1 MGTLA
6 NRVAFGLGREL
17 WLVQIG
23 IFVNAFG
30 WGAVLPFEVIYLHD
44 GRGFSLRAAGLVIG
58 TLTGVAVVA
67 APCAGPLIDRCGAR
81 AAAAGAGLALAAGY
95 TGLAFAHGEAVAFAA
110 AAVGGAGNGA
120 LLPAQSTLLA
130 GLAPPGVRHRAG
142 AVSRVCTNVGF
153 GVGGAVG
160 GVVAGFGLRGFIAL
174 FVLNAATYLAYI
186 GVLLAVVRTPSRP
199 AAIAGGYRRI
209 LGDKPF
215 LQLAATNTVIIAVGW
230 GVLPWVIPPYAKSAL
245 GISPQLIGL
254 LLLANAATVVVA
266 QVPVAKA
273 AEGRRRVAMMATGAA
288 LIAGACL
295 LVFLAERVGY
305 GAILAASIAIGVGEC
320 FHTAAL
326 MPRVAHHAP
335 EAIRGRYMASMGFS
349 WWIGLALAPTL
360 GTQLLSRSATLTFVG
375 CAGAAGAA
383 ALSLLTLDSR
393 LPGAARLTPTPEAQR
408 A

>member
-1 MGTLA
+1 
-6 NRVAFGLGREL
+6 
-17 WLVQIG
+17 
-23 IFVNAFG
+23 
-30 WGAVLPFEVIYLHD
+30 
-44 GRGFSLRAAGLVIG
+44 
-58 TLTGVAVVA
+58 
-67 APCAGPLIDRCGAR
+67 
-81 AAAAGAGLALAAGY
+81 
-95 TGLAFAHGEAVAFAA
+95 
-110 AAVGGAGNGA
+110 
-120 LLPAQSTLLA
+120 
-130 GLAPPGVRHRAG
+130 
-142 AVSRVCTNVGF
+142 
-153 GVGGAVG
+153 
-160 GVVAGFGLRGFIAL
+160 
-174 FVLNAATYLAYI
+174 
-186 GVLLAVVRTPSRP
+186 
-199 AAIAGGYRRI
+199 
-209 LGDKPF
+209 
-215 LQLAATNTVIIAVGW
+215 
-230 GVLPWVIPPYAKSAL
+230 VIPPYAKSAL

-326 MPRVAHHAP
+326 MPLVADLAP